1 MRYPWQLVVPG
12 IMAKLAGQARYAA
25 RRGWLLGEP
34 RVWGEFLWHLPQA
47 LRQRRSVS
55 LRALKIAAGLN
66 RRRCVD
72 AEEVRRL
79 GDRPWQRGLL
89 ANQNTA
95 PASTA
100 ALPVVMTKATENAP
114 SH

>member
-1 MRYPWQLVVPG
+1 
-12 IMAKLAGQARYAA
+12 MAKLAGQARYAA

-34 RVWGEFLWHLPQA
+34 RVWGEFLWHFPQA

-72 AEEVRRL
+72 AEEACAWAI
-79 GDRPWQRGLL
+79 GRGTEALL
-89 ANQNTA
+89 ANQN
-95 PASTA
+95 PVSASTA
-100 ALPVVMTKATENAP
+100 ALPVVMTKATENAT